1 MTGSALSSATQDIR
15 FVRERFEGMR
25 CRVIAAQFMDD
36 KVVELFELTEQQSE
50 VKVVEEWHYRLIP
63 VKKIDGEAIRNYTD

>member
-1 MTGSALSSATQDIR
+1 
-15 FVRERFEGMR
+15 
-25 CRVIAAQFMDD
+25 MDD

-50 VKVVEEWHYRLIP
+50 VKMVEEWHYRLIP